1 MSRPAG
7 KEFVMFDATLINKY
21 DVVATAYCVYVYRG
35 NQYVLDFPQ
44 IFVERDDAVNF
55 MKENYGT
62 DIKPATNGQCDLFK
76 DSNGNYFYIGI
87 INTYDKR

>member
-1 MSRPAG
+1 MSRSAG
-7 KEFVMFDATLINKY
+7 KGFVMFDDTLISKF
-21 DVVATAYCVYVYRG
+21 DVVATAYCVYAYRG

-44 IFVERDDAVNF
+44 MFVERDDAVHF

-62 DIKPATNGQCDLFK
+62 DIKPATDGRCDLFT

-87 INTYDKR
+87 INTYGKL